1 MSTATMNNPN
11 SGLNR
16 ILRWVHCAALLTTSI
31 FLFRSG
37 MSAALSNLF
46 SFHHPNLIAAVWG
59 DLDVIASLL
68 LFPVSFAVLTK
79 LRVAA
84 LLATILATLAF
95 SVYAAQS
102 LLIVVDHF
110 SDQTYLL
117 LNTYLR
123 ANPIIPLIVS
133 FIALTISLLRIKTM
147 TTLLGASNGNHDNTR
162 YGTEDNSWWKFSY

>member
-1 MSTATMNNPN
+1 MLIAIMNNPKFRI
-11 SGLNR
+11 NR
-16 ILRWVHCAALLTTSI
+16 ILRWIHCAALLTTSI

-37 MSAALSNLF
+37 MFAALSNWF
-46 SFHHPNLIAAVWG
+46 SFHHPNLIATVWG
-59 DLDVIASLL
+59 EVDVIASLL

-84 LLATILATLAF
+84 LSATLLSTLAF
-95 SVYAAQS
+95 SVYATQT

-117 LNTYLR
+117 VNPYLR
-123 ANPIIPLIVS
+123 SNPIIPLVVS

-147 TTLLGASNGNHDNTR
+147 TSLLGASNGNYDNTHYR
-162 YGTEDNSWWKFSY
+162 VEDHSWWKFS